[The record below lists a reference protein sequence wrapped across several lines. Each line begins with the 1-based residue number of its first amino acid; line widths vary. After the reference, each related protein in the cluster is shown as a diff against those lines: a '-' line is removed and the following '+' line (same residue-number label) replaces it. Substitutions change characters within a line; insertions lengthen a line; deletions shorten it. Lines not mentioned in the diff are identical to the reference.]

1 MVVRLTLADVE
12 LVAHSLAEEL
22 MAWNE
27 PIPPFNTR
35 YPDKLESCLTTAFQT
50 YDGRDLYPTLIE
62 KAAILF
68 YLMVK
73 NHPFQ
78 NGNKRIA
85 VTTLLVFLSRND
97 KWMAVD
103 EQALYNFAI
112 WVAESPPDLK
122 DATVQGVTTFLKK
135 KLVDEQRLSER

>member
-1 MVVRLTLADVE
+1 MIERLDLPDIE
-12 LVAHSLAEEL
+12 LVSHSLAEEL

-27 PIPPFNTR
+27 PIPPFRTR
-35 YPDKLESCLTTAFQT
+35 YPERLESCLQTAFQT
-50 YDGRDLYPTLIE
+50 YGGSDLYPSLID
-62 KAAILF
+62 KASILF

-78 NGNKRIA
+78 NGNKRVA
-85 VTTLLVFLSRND
+85 VTTLLVFLSRNK

-103 EQALYNFAI
+103 EQALYNFAV

-122 DATVQGVTTFLKK
+122 DATMQGVTTFLKK
-135 KLVDEQRLSER
+135 NVY